1 MNYNYFNIVGKL
13 KAFNNVSLDIELE
26 KPDGTTC
33 TISCFIEDS
42 IFDSLLKT
50 NPIDTIICIKGRLLP
65 VAYGYVKPIA
75 ERLYFFEKENK

>member
-1 MNYNYFNIVGKL
+1 MTYNYFIIVGKL

-33 TISCFIEDS
+33 IISCFIEDS

-50 NPIDTIICIKGRLLP
+50 NLIDTTIGVKGRLLP
-65 VAYGYVKPIA
+65 VTFGYVKPIA
-75 ERLYFFEKENK
+75 EKIYFYEGE